1 MPYQCLVGVLGQVG
15 SVVNSVNNVYVELSV
30 VLGKTTLPIH
40 QLLKMG
46 RGAVIELGTRQDEEI
61 WVLAN
66 NVPIARGEIIVQG
79 ERVAVSIT
87 SVVSAAEA
95 DGQHL

>member
-1 MPYQCLVGVLGQVG
+1 MG
-15 SVVNSVNNVYVELSV
+15 SLVNSVNNVFVELSV

-46 RGAVIELGTRQDEEI
+46 RGAVIELGTKQDEEI
-61 WVLAN
+61 WILAN
-66 NVPIARGEIIVQG
+66 NVPIARGEIVVQG

-87 SVVSAAEA
+87 TILTASESSA
-95 DGQHL
+95 QQS

>member
-1 MPYQCLVGVLGQVG
+1 MG
-15 SVVNSVNNVYVELSV
+15 SLVNSVNNVFVELSV

-46 RGAVIELGTRQDEEI
+46 RGAVIELGTKQDEEI
-61 WVLAN
+61 WILAN
-66 NVPIARGEIIVQG
+66 NVPIARGQIVVQG

-87 SVVSAAEA
+87 SVLTASESSA
-95 DGQHL
+95 QQS

>member
-1 MPYQCLVGVLGQVG
+1 MGL
-15 SVVNSVNNVYVELSV
+15 SVNSVNNVFVELSV

-66 NVPIARGEIIVQG
+66 NVPIARGEIVVQG

-87 SVVSAAEA
+87 SVLSAVEAE
-95 DGQHL
+95 DRLD

>member
-1 MPYQCLVGVLGQVG
+1 MG
-15 SVVNSVNNVYVELSV
+15 SLLNSVNNVFVELSV

-46 RGAVIELGTRQDEEI
+46 RGAVIELGTKQDEEI
-61 WVLAN
+61 WILAN
-66 NVPIARGEIIVQG
+66 NVPIARGEIVVKG

-87 SVVSAAEA
+87 SIVSSIEA
-95 DGQHL
+95 GERQD

>member
-1 MPYQCLVGVLGQVG
+1 MG
-15 SVVNSVNNVYVELSV
+15 SVVNSVNNVFVELSV

-61 WVLAN
+61 WILAN

-87 SVVSAAEA
+87 SVVSAGEA
-95 DGQHL
+95 DSQHL

>member
-1 MPYQCLVGVLGQVG
+1 MG
-15 SVVNSVNNVYVELSV
+15 SLVNSVNNVFVELSV

-46 RGAVIELGTRQDEEI
+46 RGAVIELGTKQDEEI
-61 WVLAN
+61 WILAN
-66 NVPIARGEIIVQG
+66 NVPIARGQIVVQG

-87 SVVSAAEA
+87 SVLTASESSA
-95 DGQHL
+95 QHS